1 MGGRSWGGKI
11 TGVGARRG
19 SAAAAA
25 AGGVSGEG
33 GSRLANKRRLQLTCE
48 LEGALGERNRVSTN
62 RNPTLCTS
70 SGTNPYNAGIKEE
83 LHNVIIAT
91 SDYNSSAQAGYKSNR
106 TESIKMK
113 TPMQR
118 IYRSEASPAP
128 QANSSVG
135 PALVFPPSS

>member
-1 MGGRSWGGKI
+1 MNG
-11 TGVGARRG
+11 
-19 SAAAAA
+19 
-25 AGGVSGEG
+25 
-33 GSRLANKRRLQLTCE
+33 
-48 LEGALGERNRVSTN
+48 
-62 RNPTLCTS
+62 NPTLHLRDSPRKRLSRAIPVS

-83 LHNVIIAT
+83 LHNIIIAT

-113 TPMQR
+113 TPTQR